1 MVKQLQDITSAIAV
15 PPVLGNKLNSS
26 NTSEDADIPAVEDSK
41 PQDGSTILEL
51 ASGTTPT
58 ASPDLPKGK
67 KAVVKKALQDLW
79 VFLKTPLGFV
89 VGIYGFLVVVWGAAL
104 VIILAGWT
112 PMTKRTQDI
121 WVEVC
126 SQVLNGLFTVT
137 GIGLIPWRVQDA
149 WHMSVITRYRRK
161 VIKLTERSQSH
172 SSGEAVHRA
181 FIKDHLAI
189 DISRLSDA
197 ERERLANSERRFAK
211 SQPWYN
217 AQETSTHKVAFAL
230 PMLYSWSGLLIQFAS
245 TISDRHT
252 RPAWTTALL
261 IVLSFGCGIGAAVL
275 IWWGGK
281 KSLKKPEET
290 TGMVAV

>member
-15 PPVLGNKLNSS
+15 PPVLGNKLNSG

-51 ASGTTPT
+51 ASGATPT

-67 KAVVKKALQDLW
+67 KAVIKKALQDLW

-126 SQVLNGLFTVT
+126 SQVCSTSARIVT
-137 GIGLIPWRVQDA
+137 LCLW
-149 WHMSVITRYRRK
+149 
-161 VIKLTERSQSH
+161 L
-172 SSGEAVHRA
+172 
-181 FIKDHLAI
+181 
-189 DISRLSDA
+189 
-197 ERERLANSERRFAK
+197 
-211 SQPWYN
+211 
-217 AQETSTHKVAFAL
+217 
-230 PMLYSWSGLLIQFAS
+230 
-245 TISDRHT
+245 
-252 RPAWTTALL
+252 TTAR
-261 IVLSFGCGIGAAVL
+261 A
-275 IWWGGK
+275 
-281 KSLKKPEET
+281 
-290 TGMVAV
+290 